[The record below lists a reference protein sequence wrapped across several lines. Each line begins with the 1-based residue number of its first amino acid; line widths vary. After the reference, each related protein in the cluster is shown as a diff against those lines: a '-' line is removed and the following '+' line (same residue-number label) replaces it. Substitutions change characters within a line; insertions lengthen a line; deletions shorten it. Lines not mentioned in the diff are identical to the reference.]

1 MRDFRRNLLVG
12 LLFGALV
19 VAAMTLIGDLRQ
31 ITSDLLKFQWGLLP
45 LILGASLVNFCLRF
59 AKWHYFVRL
68 TEHADLAWRES
79 ARVFLAGFPL
89 VVTPGKIGEV
99 LKGVWLNQATG
110 IPVARGVTV
119 VLAERISD
127 GLAMTLLSVVG
138 VIAFPRYWPAF
149 AVAGSALVAAVVI
162 FQLRPLALQVLA
174 GVRRLPWLRGFA
186 GHLEEFYL
194 GSSVLLRPK
203 ATLVGIALGTLGW
216 LAEGI
221 GTYLVLVG
229 LGVPPGIEALS
240 TCVFIYSFS
249 TIVGTLSALPGGL
262 GATEASMAGML
273 SALLRLD
280 RGLAVTATLLLRF
293 ATLWFAVAIGLA
305 VWSQS
310 PALLLP
316 AKASP
321 EMDTL

>member
-1 MRDFRRNLLVG
+1 MRDFRRNLLIG
-12 LLFGALV
+12 LLFGVLV
-19 VAAMTLIGDLRQ
+19 VVAMALIGDLRQ
-31 ITSDLLKFQWGLLP
+31 ITSDLLRFEWGLLP

-59 AKWHYFVRL
+59 AKWHYFVHL
-68 TEHADLAWRES
+68 TEQADLSWRDS

-89 VVTPGKIGEV
+89 VVTPGKIGEA

-110 IPVARGVTV
+110 IPIARGVTV

-149 AVAGSALVAAVVI
+149 AIAGLALVTVVAI
-162 FQLRPLALQVLA
+162 FQLRPLALRVLTA
-174 GVRRLPWLRGFA
+174 FHRVPWLGGFA

-194 GSSVLLRPK
+194 GSSVLLSPK
-203 ATLVGIALGTLGW
+203 ATLVGIGLGTMGW
-216 LAEGI
+216 LAEGL
-221 GTYLVLVG
+221 GTYLVLLG
-229 LGVPPGIEALS
+229 LGVPGGLEVLS
-240 TCVFIYSFS
+240 TSVFIYSFS

-273 SALLRLD
+273 TALLRLN
-280 RGLAVTATLLLRF
+280 RGVAVTATLLLRL
-293 ATLWFAVAIGLA
+293 ATLWFAVAIGLV
-305 VWSQS
+305 VWARS
-310 PALLLP
+310 PSLLLP

-321 EMDTL
+321 ELDTL